1 MRSTTTAIP
10 WLLLLASVAANV
22 WLCRGRSGAERSET
36 VRDTVRV
43 WDTVRVRMPM
53 ARDSAVIRTEVAY
66 LTPVTQHPTPVTQHP
81 TPDTQHPSPVTQHP
95 DTVPVLVPIVQKVYT
110 DSTYTAWVSGYR
122 ARLDSIAVY
131 RQTQTVTIR
140 QKPRRWSIGLQ
151 AGYGLTPRGPQP
163 YVGVGV
169 TYRLW

>member
-1 MRSTTTAIP
+1 MRNTIP
-10 WLLLLASVAANV
+10 WLLLLASVVANV
-22 WLCRGRSGAERSET
+22 WLYGERRSTQRSEA

-43 WDTVRVRMPM
+43 WDTIVVRQPI
-53 ARDSAVIRTEVAY
+53 ASDSVVIRTEVAY
-66 LTPVTQHPTPVTQHP
+66 LQPVTQHPTPNTQHP
-81 TPDTQHPSPVTQHP
+81 TP
-95 DTVPVLVPIVQKVYT
+95 DTVPVLVPIVQKVYA

-131 RQTQTVTIR
+131 RQTQTITVR

-151 AGYGLTPRGPQP
+151 AGYGLTPQGPQP

>member
-1 MRSTTTAIP
+1 MRSTIP

-22 WLCRGRSGAERSET
+22 WLCGGRSGAQRSET

-43 WDTVRVRMPM
+43 WDTIMVRQPI
-53 ARDSAVIRTEVAY
+53 ASDSAVIRTETAY
-66 LTPVTQHPTPVTQHP
+66 LER
-81 TPDTQHPSPVTQHP
+81 DTQHATRNTQHP
-95 DTVPVLVPIVQKVYT
+95 DTQHATRKTQNATPVLVPIVQKVYT

-131 RQTQTVTIR
+131 RQTQTITVR
-140 QKPRRWSIGLQ
+140 QRPRRWSIGLQ
-151 AGYGLTPRGPQP
+151 AGYGLTPQGPQP

>member
-1 MRSTTTAIP
+1 MLRNTIP
-10 WLLLLASVAANV
+10 WLLLLASVVANV
-22 WLCRGRSGAERSET
+22 WLYGERRSTERSET

-43 WDTVRVRMPM
+43 WDTIVVRQPI
-53 ARDSAVIRTEVAY
+53 ARDSAVIRTEVALLKRVKETADS
-66 LTPVTQHPTPVTQHP
+66 LTHPQERVKETADSLTRV
-81 TPDTQHPSPVTQHP
+81 VI
-95 DTVPVLVPIVQKVYT
+95 PIEQRVYT

-131 RQTQTVTIR
+131 RQTQTVTVR

-151 AGYGLTPRGPQP
+151 AGYGLTPQGPQP
-163 YVGVGV
+163 YVGIGV

>member
-1 MRSTTTAIP
+1 MLRNTIP
-10 WLLLLASVAANV
+10 WLLLLASVVANV
-22 WLCRGRSGAERSET
+22 WLYGERRSTQRSEA

-43 WDTVRVRMPM
+43 WDTIVVRQPI
-53 ARDSAVIRTEVAY
+53 ASDSAVIRTEVAY
-66 LTPVTQHPTPVTQHP
+66 LPPVTQHPSPTTQHP
-81 TPDTQHPSPVTQHP
+81 TP

-131 RQTQTVTIR
+131 RQTQTVTVR

-151 AGYGLTPRGPQP
+151 AGYGLTPQGPQP

>member
-1 MRSTTTAIP
+1 MRNTIP

-22 WLCRGRSGAERSET
+22 WLYGGRSGAQRSET

-43 WDTVRVRMPM
+43 WDTIMVRQPI
-53 ARDSAVIRTEVAY
+53 ASDSAVIRTEVAY
-66 LTPVTQHPTPVTQHP
+66 LQPVTQHPTPN
-81 TPDTQHPSPVTQHP
+81 TQHPSPITQHPTP

-131 RQTQTVTIR
+131 RQTQTVTVR

-151 AGYGLTPRGPQP
+151 AGYGLTPQGPQP